1 MSQVE
6 RVNAAWDRIEKWFS
20 EKAPDMELGAG
31 AGAADITAL
40 ETHIGVA
47 LPEELKAS
55 LMRHNG
61 VENWTKG
68 ELLST
73 GRIKNEW
80 DWRSGL
86 AEDEGYGERPGED
99 NEFIKNCWF
108 DNSWIPIDAD
118 GGGNGACLDL
128 NPGPK
133 GTVGQILDLDHE
145 SGPSGPLFSDFAAY
159 LEKAAE
165 ELEGGKFRMNEKGGY
180 LEETD

>member
-73 GRIKNEW
+73 EGIKREW
-80 DWRSGL
+80 SCWAGL
-86 AEDEGYGERPGED
+86 VDDGTFDDCTGEEND
-99 NEFIKNCWF
+99 CLQKCWF
-108 DNSWIPIDAD
+108 DKSWIPIDAD

-128 NPGPK
+128 NPGSK
-133 GTVGQILDLDHE
+133 GTVGQIIDMDHE
-145 SGPSGPLFSDFAAY
+145 VGASGPQFADFAAY
-159 LEKAAE
+159 LEETAKM
-165 ELEGGKFRMNEKGGY
+165 LEGGKYSVEDGY
-180 LEETD
+180 LEEIY